1 MPHPND
7 PSLVA
12 KALAKAQSVES
23 RLNAVISSLSPESPS
38 IMYGMSTTVV
48 TQSTGGSYTW
58 TCPAGVTTALVE
70 CWGGGAG
77 AGGGNSSKGGEGG
90 GGGSYSAEAAY
101 AVVPGTVYTYV
112 VGDGG
117 DGGATGF
124 PGVNGGDSYFDTN
137 APLGF
142 GVYAYG
148 GSAGNAFIGGSGGI
162 TSGNSVTFAGGNGGG
177 NGSQS
182 TGGCGG
188 GSSASP
194 AGIGLNGSTSISA
207 TGVAGGASGTD
218 RGGGGAGGN
227 SASNGSGGGSPGAG
241 GGGCGAATGSG
252 QVSFTYH
259 PTSSATY
266 YGHDA
271 SGGNANQ
278 RRTSVGATMY
288 QGGQTSSGGTYNG
301 TMKSVMILPSSIVSD
316 LTGVTIDS
324 CTLSLFNQ
332 HSWYNSGMTVV
343 LGYGN
348 FTTLGSSYNGGGLTN
363 VKSYSVPENASHTT
377 VLTSTGVPV
386 ALKSGACKAF
396 VLGLAPDYNLS
407 YYGYFSGAGQSNAP
421 TLSVTGH
428 TGSAPVVAGSGS
440 DGKVRIT
447 YQTTSNV
454 VAAMQPVATTD
465 GSGNQVAAGFTG
477 PTTAVQ
483 PGSSPSLPETW
494 HSVGAGGQP
503 AFQNGWANLGGG
515 QVTLQFR
522 MTSLNCV
529 HILGVVSA
537 AAMTAVTIFTLP
549 AGYVPTSQVEAPV
562 GPHAATGA
570 GQGLFLSV
578 ATSGNVSISNA
589 TTASANIT
597 INALIPID
605 SN

>member
-1 MPHPND
+1 MPAPND

-23 RLNAVISSLSPESPS
+23 RLNAVIDGTTPVSPS
-38 IMYGMSTTVV
+38 IVYGSNTTVV

-58 TCPAGVTTALVE
+58 TCPAGVTTAYVE

-90 GGGSYSAEAAY
+90 GGGGYSAEAAY
-101 AVVPGTVYTYV
+101 EVVPGTVYTYV

-117 DGGATGF
+117 DGGASGF
-124 PGVNGGDSYFDTN
+124 PGVNGGDSYFDPN
-137 APLGF
+137 APSGF

-148 GSAGNAFIGGSGGI
+148 GSAGNAFIGGPGGI
-162 TSGNSVTFAGGNGGG
+162 ASGNSITFAGGSGGG
-177 NGSQS
+177 DSTQS

-194 AGIGLNGSTSISA
+194 AGAGLNGSKSTSA
-207 TGVAGGASGTD
+207 TGAAGGASGTD

-227 SASNGSGGGSPGAG
+227 SAANGTIGGSPGAG

-278 RRTSVGATMY
+278 KRTSVGATMY

-301 TMKSVMILPSSIVSD
+301 TMKSVMLLPSSIVSD

-324 CTLSLFNQ
+324 CTLTLFNQ
-332 HSWYNSGMTVV
+332 HSWYNSGMTVQ
-343 LGYGN
+343 LGYGSY
-348 FTTLGSSYNGGGLTN
+348 TSLGSSYSGGGLTN
-363 VKSYSVPENASHTT
+363 VKAYSVPENASHTT
-377 VLTSTGVPV
+377 VLTSTGVPA

-396 VLGLAPDYNLS
+396 VLGLAPDYNLN

-428 TGSAPVVAGSGS
+428 TGSAPVIAG
-440 DGKVRIT
+440 DGADGRVRIT
-447 YQTTSNV
+447 YATNSAV
-454 VAAMQPVATTD
+454 VAALQPAAVTD
-465 GSGNQVAAGFTG
+465 DSGNQVAAGLTG
-477 PTTAVQ
+477 LVTAVQ
-483 PGSSPSLPETW
+483 PGSSPSLPEDW
-494 HSVGAGGQP
+494 HSVGAASQP
-503 AFQNGWANLGGG
+503 SFVNGWANLGGG

-522 MTSLNCV
+522 MTALNCV
-529 HILGVVSA
+529 HIVGVVSA
-537 AAMTAVTIFTLP
+537 ASMTATTIFTLP
-549 AGYVPTSQVEAPV
+549 AGYAPTSQLEAPV
-562 GPHAATGA
+562 APHTAIG
-570 GQGLFLSV
+570 GLFLSV
-578 ATSGNVSISNA
+578 ATSGAVSITNSTNA
-589 TTASANIT
+589 SGNIT